1 MKTLIEYL
9 KLPASAYSTNV
20 LKGFNN
26 KITRIDDKTF
36 YFELEKIN
44 ILRN

>member
-1 MKTLIEYL
+1 MEYL
-9 KLPASAYSTNV
+9 KLPASEYSTNV

-26 KITRIDDKTF
+26 KIHRLDEKTF

-44 ILRN
+44 ILNK